1 MLCGALWCEHLAVQ
15 LKVSAKCQSS
25 PEYTNHPPCPTLCF
39 VSKLWQ
45 VQAFLALARSFT
57 GNGVTQRQAL
67 IPKLTKRT
75 GIHRAAVAG
84 IPSLGHCSTFI
95 ISTQQKPRMTHRQCN
110 PQSVGRVWARL
121 GFPRTLFGSV
131 RAHGFSAE
139 SSLGSS
145 RQPVQLSTYPGGS
158 YQPNPTAATIW
169 SFLPDT
175 GHSDANWQLL
185 PATA

>member
-1 MLCGALWCEHLAVQ
+1 M
-15 LKVSAKCQSS
+15 
-25 PEYTNHPPCPTLCF
+25 
-39 VSKLWQ
+39 
-45 VQAFLALARSFT
+45 
-57 GNGVTQRQAL
+57 TQRQAL

-145 RQPVQLSTYPGGS
+145 HQPVQGAPTDQIQLQLQFAVFYRILAILMQIDNSLQ
-158 YQPNPTAATIW
+158 QPPNFVRSRPFSIK
-169 SFLPDT
+169 
-175 GHSDANWQLL
+175 QQVLL
-185 PATA
+185 IIADLLH